1 MEGQLAVVH
10 QPPKINIIRKTIG
23 QVLMYTLVPILAPV
37 FISFKYISDKT
48 FRSTFVPYSKSLY
61 SLVSASTLQPIS
73 KEWYYQDTSLLK
85 QLWTLSSAQ
94 VYIDNVEYQIKEGYC
109 GSATMLCILRS
120 FGLSSDMLPPQ
131 KRGETKPEKWCTHIT
146 QIAKEIDEKMNL
158 ETTIIKGDVSYD
170 EFVTQLKDGLAND
183 NVRIACNFLRSA
195 LMGFEKARYIPTH
208 LILSLLGGHFSPI
221 LGIVEHISNDEQ
233 QSKVEYLAI
242 FDTNHK
248 YGGVYFVPVKR
259 LYESVKTVDLGSNKH
274 RAIILVEKK

>member
-1 MEGQLAVVH
+1 MEGQLAVAH
-10 QPPKINIIRKTIG
+10 QPPKTNIIRKTIG
-23 QVLMYTLVPILAPV
+23 QLLMYTLVPILAPV
-37 FISFKYISDKT
+37 FISSKFISDKI

-61 SLVSASTLQPIS
+61 SLVSSATIQPIS

-94 VYIDNVEYQIKEGYC
+94 AYIDNVEYQIKEGFC

-120 FGLSSDMLPPQ
+120 FGLASDTLPPQ
-131 KRGETKPEKWCTHIT
+131 KRGETKPEKWCKHIT
-146 QIAKEIDEKMNL
+146 QIAKETESDNMNL
-158 ETTIIKGDVSYD
+158 ETTIIKGDVSYN
-170 EFVTQLKDGLAND
+170 EFVSQLKEGLAND

-195 LMGFEKARYIPTH
+195 LMGFEKVRYVPTH

-221 LGIVEHISNDEQ
+221 LGIVEHVGEEEKQ
-233 QSKVEYLAI
+233 EEYVAI

-248 YGGVYFVPVKR
+248 YGGVYFVPMKR
-259 LYESVKTVDLGSNKH
+259 LYQAVRTIDLGSNKH

>member
-1 MEGQLAVVH
+1 MEGQLTVAH
-10 QPPKINIIRKTIG
+10 QPPKNNIIRKTIG
-23 QVLMYTLVPILAPV
+23 QLMMYTLVPILAPV
-37 FISFKYISDKT
+37 FISIKYISDKT
-48 FRSTFVPYSKSLY
+48 FRSTFFTYSTNLY
-61 SLVSASTLQPIS
+61 SLVSYATIQPIS

-85 QLWTLSSAQ
+85 QLWTKPSAQ
-94 VYIDNVEYQIKEGYC
+94 AYIDNAEYQVKEGYC

-120 FGLSSDMLPPQ
+120 FRLASDMLPPQ
-131 KRGETKPEKWCTHIT
+131 KRGETKPEKWCTHIK
-146 QIAKEIDEKMNL
+146 QIAKETDDSMNL

-170 EFVTQLKDGLAND
+170 EFVTQLKDGLANG

-221 LGIVEHISNDEQ
+221 LGIVEHVDEQ
-233 QSKVEYLAI
+233 EKKKEYVAI

-248 YGGVYFVPVKR
+248 YGGVYFVPMKR